1 MAKRSKNISTDFP
14 GLFDEPNT
22 AFGSAGELP
31 AAVQADIARHAT
43 RLEGGQSGVPRSA
56 IDTPLGPVV
65 ARPVPNRIRFI
76 SFGSGSSGN
85 CCYIGDSQGG
95 FLVDAGVDAPTVIDS
110 LRRHG
115 ISMQEIKGI
124 CITHDHSDHMRCVY
138 TILRK
143 YNHMSLYCT
152 PRAFGGILRRHSI
165 SRRLKDYHVAI
176 YKEIPFT
183 IGNFTITA
191 FETMHDGT
199 DNAGFYIQH
208 DDRALTIATDLGCI
222 SPRVDYYMRLSD
234 YLIIESNYDL
244 DMLLHGSYPEYL
256 KARIQTDN
264 GHMDNCATAK
274 YLAEMYTP
282 RLKNVFLCHLS
293 QENNTPELAL
303 EASRTA
309 LEGLGLK
316 VGEGNDTPS
325 DLAADIQLVALPRIG
340 DSRFYAFRPAQ
351 NR

>member
-14 GLFDEPNT
+14 GLFDEPN
-22 AFGSAGELP
+22 AQLGSGLP
-31 AAVQADIARHAT
+31 ASVQADIARHAT
-43 RLEGGQSGVPRSA
+43 RLEGGQSGVTRPTADS
-56 IDTPLGPVV
+56 PFGPVV
-65 ARPVPNRIRFI
+65 ARPVPNRIQFI

-115 ISMQEIKGI
+115 ISMQNIKGI

-152 PRAFGGILRRHSI
+152 PRAFTGILRRHSI

-208 DDRALTIATDLGCI
+208 DDRAITIATDLGCI
-222 SPRVDYYMRLSD
+222 SPRVDHYMRLTD

-244 DMLLHGSYPEYL
+244 DMLVHGSYPEYL

-264 GHMDNCATAK
+264 GHMDNRATAD
-274 YLAEMYTP
+274 Y
-282 RLKNVFLCHLS
+282 LCHLS

-303 EASRTA
+303 DASRKA
-309 LEGLGLK
+309 LEGRGLK

-340 DSRFYAFRPAQ
+340 DSRFYAFRQVQ
-351 NR
+351 NK